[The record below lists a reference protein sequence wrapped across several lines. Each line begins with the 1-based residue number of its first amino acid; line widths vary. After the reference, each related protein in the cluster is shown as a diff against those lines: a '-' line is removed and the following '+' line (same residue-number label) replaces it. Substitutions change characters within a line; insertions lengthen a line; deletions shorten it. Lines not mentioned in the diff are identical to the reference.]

1 MNHIIDDIDFDR
13 YGKVKFWYRSR
24 SLCPKGRAIG
34 FLAVMPKANT
44 EIILSWISLT
54 HDAEEETMTIQEG
67 I

>member
-1 MNHIIDDIDFDR
+1 
-13 YGKVKFWYRSR
+13 
-24 SLCPKGRAIG
+24 
-34 FLAVMPKANT
+34 MPKANT